1 MATNNDIK
9 DLFDRYIKI
18 EHEIKLL
25 QQDKKELLA
34 EYKDK
39 INPKSFQSALR
50 AVKIISGVKP
60 ENKQEFDQA
69 LSVLEKKLTIE
80 HIE

>member
-9 DLFDRYIKI
+9 DLFDRYVRI

-69 LSVLEKKLTIE
+69 LAVLEKKLTIE
-80 HIE
+80 NIE